1 MGYEIKHY
9 GDSLLTEEVRILMK
23 ISDFAPKNK
32 IFPSELLPQGHKYKL
47 FQQNILLNTIC
58 LLQSIMENKYSRN
71 MKKEV

>member
-32 IFPSELLPQGHKYKL
+32 IFPSELLPQGHKYQL
-47 FQQNILLNTIC
+47 FQKIF
-58 LLQSIMENKYSRN
+58 Y
-71 MKKEV
+71 